1 MRYGDK
7 CKSKGAKM
15 KNNSPAVMQLINNA
29 NFLLNVC
36 FHLVSTFEPNFRVSI
51 RTS

>member
-7 CKSKGAKM
+7 CKTKGAKM

-29 NFLLNVC
+29 NFLLNVR
-36 FHLVSTFEPNFRVSI
+36 FPEVFEVPDQI
-51 RTS
+51 LEYQ